1 MRTVAAVYKKY
12 GRYLTEPLTQAP
24 TQPAKEQNKPMSFI
38 KTDFKISALN
48 FKVSQ
53 NLNLIPGLFQ
63 LTKSIARLDNLTCAM
78 CQSDFKVE
86 MHHVRAMKDLNP
98 KISGVDRLMVER
110 RRKQIPLCRPCHM
123 KHHFG
128 TNNDKT
134 NTPLDASIRKASP
147 Y

>member
-1 MRTVAAVYKKY
+1 
-12 GRYLTEPLTQAP
+12 
-24 TQPAKEQNKPMSFI
+24 MSFV

-48 FKVSQ
+48 FKITQ

-63 LTKSIARLDNLTCAM
+63 LTKSIARLDNLTCAI

-98 KISGVDRLMVER
+98 KISGVDRLMIER

-128 TNNDKT
+128 STSNGKNKP
-134 NTPLDASIRKASP
+134 NLDAGTERAP
-147 Y
+147 